1 MQIDGLK
8 TLYSNMQRQGID
20 RYRFCF
26 KHGRTRFDVF
36 FFTDREPF
44 VLLFGVH
51 GQNISFE
58 IEVQTGFR
66 IEAKLDKETYGKLC
80 SVLGLVYDP
89 HNHFSPA
96 TFFETFNRHIPT
108 YVNHDHIVR
117 PEELIQYC
125 RNVEEPNKMW
135 FCGWRDNTSRGQSVT
150 TENLRKTRLLLG
162 EPSYSICKE
171 RNISSCWTDD
181 QSRAMEANLR
191 GGIPT

>member
-125 RNVEEPNKMW
+125 RNVEEPNK
-135 FCGWRDNTSRGQSVT
+135 NVV
-150 TENLRKTRLLLG
+150 LRLARQHFKR
-162 EPSYSICKE
+162 SIC
-171 RNISSCWTDD
+171 DD
-181 QSRAMEANLR
+181 RKPQKDKAVARRTFLQHLQGKKYQFMLD
-191 GGIPT
+191 